1 MSAHPCDIMD
11 PWQSPVA
18 AVRSKQMMRSGSVS
32 SSAEFG
38 IPSVACASAI
48 IAGRTTNAS
57 VPLPSLHARV
67 REHTERY
74 RDRNRLFLDAYLAEH
89 PCVDCGEADIVVLEF
104 DHVRGTKKRA
114 LSVLVKHA
122 SSLDVLRAEIAKC
135 DVRCANCHRR
145 QTARFHHRRRAR
157 LRSAAAGPD
166 LSVVRIDLDD
176 RSQNG

>member
-1 MSAHPCDIMD
+1 MAKCGRCGTFKADE
-11 PWQSPVA
+11 A
-18 AVRSKQMMRSGSVS
+18 FGFRFKQRGIRHSVCRVCQRDYRRTYDERIGSV
-32 SSAEFG
+32 A
-38 IPSVACASAI
+38 
-48 IAGRTTNAS
+48 
-57 VPLPSLHARV
+57 LHARV

-145 QTARFHHRRRAR
+145 RTARFHHRRRAR
-157 LRSAAAGPD
+157 LRSVAAGPD

-176 RSQNG
+176 GSQNG